1 MDYEEGLRR
10 VSDANSRIVEANS
23 EVADV
28 IFSVYI
34 YHWNWYLSL
43 FLIIAPWVV
52 WAIFRNRESTARLMM
67 AALFIMIFSAVLDT
81 VGIENGLWAYP
92 VKAIPSPT
100 LSFSYRLSVLPVFA
114 MLLIQYKP
122 QISPLLKAI
131 FYGGISAYVGLPLMS
146 MIDLYKKLNWA
157 YTYSFFILMFM
168 YLIAF
173 WLTQLKSFKPI
184 ISSEPS
190 RGGAEFHLVR
200 KKEKA
205 R

>member
-1 MDYEEGLRR
+1 MDYQEGLSR
-10 VSDANSRIVEANS
+10 VGDANSKIVEANG

-34 YHWNWYLSL
+34 YHWNWYLAI
-43 FLIIAPWVV
+43 FLIIAPWVI
-52 WAIFRNRESTARLMM
+52 WAIFRKRESTARLLL

-81 VGIENGLWAYP
+81 IGIENGLWAYP

-100 LSFSYRLSVLPVFA
+100 LSFSYRLSVLPVLA

-122 QISPLLKAI
+122 HVSPILKSILYA
-131 FYGGISAYVGLPLMS
+131 GVSAYVGLPLMS
-146 MIDLYKKLNWA
+146 MVDLYKKLNWA
-157 YTYSFFILMFM
+157 YTYSFFILITM
-168 YLIAF
+168 YLIAY

-184 ISSEPS
+184 SPGPDKEEP
-190 RGGAEFHLVR
+190 ELHLVR
-200 KKEKA
+200 RRERA